1 MSITSDLLFEYLRSM
16 FYASRSAELDLEILE
31 EDYVLFGKGLI
42 YFRHCVNEYL
52 EFANALMRG
61 DLSVSP
67 PPPENELAAPLKSI
81 QANLKHLTW
90 QSQQVA
96 KGDYKQRVDYMGEF
110 ADAFNTMVEQLADR
124 QKKLENEIRV
134 SRKHAEAMEQSNLLL
149 SNLTQYIPEQIFVI
163 STEKNRVLLSND
175 TAKLEIKN
183 DPNYID
189 RVMKLLSE
197 NEMLRSSYFS
207 DIILTQGDEE
217 RFLSVNTY
225 RIEWHGINAFAL
237 VIKDVSD
244 EKRQLMELE
253 DFAYHDPLTHTYNR
267 FFGMLTLNEWL
278 ESRKRF
284 TLVFVDL
291 DNLKHVNDRFGH
303 NEGDEYL
310 KIVSGYLQL
319 CSPNAM
325 LSRLG
330 GDEYMLLVP
339 DSSYEEVR
347 ARMEDIQLEIQNDE
361 YQKDKDLY
369 YSISVGI
376 VHVDENNVLPSS
388 DILSIADER
397 MYEQKR
403 SRKKELHNMV

>member
-1 MSITSDLLFEYLRSM
+1 MSVTSDLLFEYLRSM
-16 FYASRSAELDLEILE
+16 FYASRGAELDLDKLE
-31 EDYVLFGKGLI
+31 EDYVLFGKGLV
-42 YFRHCVNEYL
+42 YFRHCINEYL
-52 EFANALMRG
+52 EFANTLMRG

-96 KGDYKQRVDYMGEF
+96 KGDYQQRVDYMGEF

-124 QKKLENEIRV
+124 QKKLENEV
-134 SRKHAEAMEQSNLLL
+134 NASRKHAEAMEQSNLLL

-163 STEKNRVLLSND
+163 SADHHKVLLSND
-175 TAKLEIKN
+175 TAKQEIDS
-183 DPNYID
+183 DPDYIE

-197 NEMLRSSYFS
+197 NEMLCSSYYS
-207 DIILTQGDEE
+207 DIVLTREGEE
-217 RFLSVNTY
+217 RFLAVNTY
-225 RIEWHGINAFAL
+225 RIEWRGLNALAL

-253 DFAYHDPLTHTYNR
+253 EFAYHDPLTRTYNR

-278 ESRKRF
+278 ERKKRF
-284 TLVFVDL
+284 SLVFVDL

-310 KIVSGYLQL
+310 KIVSGHLQS
-319 CSPNAM
+319 CSQDTM
-325 LSRLG
+325 VSRLG
-330 GDEYMLLVP
+330 GDEYMLLIP
-339 DSSYEEVR
+339 DSSYEEVC
-347 ARMEDIQLEIQNDE
+347 ARMENIQLAIRNDE
-361 YQKDKDLY
+361 YQKGKDIY

-376 VHVDENNVLPSS
+376 VYVNENNELPSS
-388 DILSIADER
+388 DVLSMADER

-403 SRKKELHNMV
+403 ARKKICIT